1 MGDIRVGS
9 VLGFEIRIDFSW
21 FILFFLILWT
31 FTMVV
36 FPAMQPGM
44 GVGIYAAMG
53 ASATLLFF
61 ASLLAH
67 ELSHSVV
74 ARRRGV
80 EVEGITLFIFGGMAR
95 TRMEAEEAGDEFVIA
110 GVGPLSSLIIGAL
123 FGLVWWGGTRLGWSP
138 AITGVAQYLAYLN
151 VLLAVFNLLPGFPL
165 DGGRLFRS
173 IAWKLT
179 GDLTRATRMAST
191 GGRWLGYLIIALGVW
206 SLFIGN
212 FVGGIW
218 LVLIGWFLR
227 NAALAS
233 YHQHV
238 LRGMLDRVRASD
250 AMTRNPETV
259 HPDITIQQLMDDYF
273 MRRRYAAYPVIEDGD
288 HPVGMVTLQQVK
300 AVPREEW
307 PTRVVADVMTP
318 SGEDLVVAVDERLS
332 TVLEKLGA
340 TPTRRLLVSE
350 NGHLAG
356 IITASDL
363 SAWLDR
369 ARQLEE

>member
-1 MGDIRVGS
+1 
-9 VLGFEIRIDFSW
+9 
-21 FILFFLILWT
+21 
-31 FTMVV
+31 
-36 FPAMQPGM
+36 
-44 GVGIYAAMG
+44 
-53 ASATLLFF
+53 
-61 ASLLAH
+61 
-67 ELSHSVV
+67 
-74 ARRRGV
+74 
-80 EVEGITLFIFGGMAR
+80 
-95 TRMEAEEAGDEFVIA
+95 
-110 GVGPLSSLIIGAL
+110 
-123 FGLVWWGGTRLGWSP
+123 
-138 AITGVAQYLAYLN
+138 
-151 VLLAVFNLLPGFPL
+151 VFNLLPGFPL